1 MGCLQLAANCSKL
14 ETLRINNF
22 ATLSDNHLRVLLSIF
37 KQNHLQ
43 KLSTVTNLF

>member
-22 ATLSDNHLRVLLSIF
+22 STLSDNHLRVILFCLDIAKNTNNNIRIF
-37 KQNHLQ
+37 I
-43 KLSTVTNLF
+43 